1 MSSTEQ
7 CVLCGQAVPEGRQVC
22 PTCDAQVMGGSR
34 PEGFLSA
41 ADVEMLCGL
50 RGNQIRQLFL
60 EYGTPMGGRT
70 WINTRLFYALDA
82 NQTLQKFRAYPMYVP
97 RIRCKYVK
105 GKTAESVLKWRY
117 GQP

>member
-1 MSSTEQ
+1 MK
-7 CVLCGQAVPEGRQVC
+7 GGKAIPEGRQVC

-60 EYGTPMGGRT
+60 EYGTQMGGRT
-70 WINTRLFYALDA
+70 FISTRLFNELDVSGK
-82 NQTLQKFRAYPMYVP
+82 LRYFKAYPMYAP
-97 RIRCKYVK
+97 RIRCTVIK
-105 GKTAESVLKWRY
+105 GEKAKRVLKWRY
-117 GQP
+117 GNDSTL